1 MNAARAKK
9 RRAGQELPTPA
20 INGKDLVFGLGAS
33 GLSVARY
40 LMRKA
45 ANAIYVDTRANPP
58 GLDALKELRPDAVV
72 NLGRPPTDLLRGVS
86 RVIVSPG
93 IPDSDPF
100 VKEARKQG
108 LQVISDIAL
117 FVAEARAP
125 FVAVTGSNG
134 KSTVTTLIATMCEAA
149 GKRSLAGANL
159 GTPALDLLTEDTP
172 DFYVLELSSFQLQRT
187 PSLPAKVAVLLNISP
202 DHLDWHAS
210 VDEYRAAK
218 YRIYTEAEA
227 AVFNRHDELAKS
239 HLPAAVPAISF
250 GMDRPAEGQ
259 YGILVEDGQPFLA
272 RGEQLLL
279 ATSDIA
285 LVGAHNQANALAALA
300 AGELMGLPLSPML
313 QVLNEFPGLPHR
325 MQFVRQLNG
334 ADYINDSKATNVGAA
349 TAAVESVS
357 GPVVLIAGGDGKGGD
372 FGEFART
379 VCTKLRAAIL
389 IGRDAPLMAG
399 AFDQLAPVFMAGNM
413 TSAVYKAAELAQPGD
428 TVLLAPACASFD
440 QYRNYEHR
448 GDDFSEIVRALP
460 S

>member
-1 MNAARAKK
+1 
-9 RRAGQELPTPA
+9 
-20 INGKDLVFGLGAS
+20 
-33 GLSVARY
+33 
-40 LMRKA
+40 MRKA
-45 ANAIYVDTRANPP
+45 ANAVYVDTRANPP

-100 VKEARKQG
+100 VMEARKQG

-159 GTPALDLLTEDTP
+159 GTPALDLLTEDPP

-187 PSLPAKVAVLLNISP
+187 PNLPAKVAVLLNISP

-218 YRIYTEAEA
+218 YRIYREAET

-239 HLPAAVPAISF
+239 HLPASVPTISF
-250 GMDRPAEGQ
+250 GMDRPTEGQ

-279 ATSDIA
+279 ATSDMA

-300 AGELMGLPLSPML
+300 AGELLGLPLSPML

-349 TAAVESVS
+349 TAAVESVP

-372 FGEFART
+372 FGEFARI

-389 IGRDAPLMAG
+389 IGRDARLIAD

-413 TSAVYKAAELAQPGD
+413 KNAVQKAAELAQPGD

-448 GDDFSEIVRALP
+448 GDDFTEIVRVLP
-460 S
+460 T